1 MRAQL
6 IKTWCFSRDLPQT
19 RGHPFLRQGRDG
31 NGVIVFNRDQID
43 LDGVEQRNQHKK
55 KITTLLFNVLYP
67 AEVKLR
73 ENQLTLLQN

>member
-1 MRAQL
+1 MRQE
-6 IKTWCFSRDLPQT
+6 
-19 RGHPFLRQGRDG
+19 RDG
-31 NGVIVFNRDQID
+31 NGVTVFNRDQID

-55 KITTLLFNVLYP
+55 KIITTLLFNVLYP